1 MSALM
6 VSANTGPVIN
16 AAQISH
22 RNSLSALG
30 AQTTGSHAT
39 STKISSTQTNN
50 AQVNTTQVTSTQV
63 NTTQVTSTQVNSTQA
78 TTTKSIDTQSAAVQS
93 NWVNNSLVNSRSL
106 KSSSSSNSIQA
117 ATTSIFNASKD
128 LKVNLP
134 STDTQPSFSS
144 SLSDKNDTQSQKI
157 VGADPLHSY
166 NFKSGPLN
174 LAGVLNRSQT
184 QVQAPGTGAQTSV
197 GTVISTSTSK
207 SDTANTQQPAVN
219 NVNKPSVSSATP
231 INDTAGT
238 AFLDDSK
245 ATSEP
250 QASNTQ
256 DEAAA
261 KQVEQKVA
269 TKQQQIER
277 AETIQIDQLTQ
288 RDTEVKTHE
297 KAHAAVGGRLA
308 QSPSYQYEKGPDG
321 RRYVVDGEVNI
332 DVSTVDGDSQATLS
346 KMQKVYA
353 AAMAPVQPSMADI
366 HVAAQALQNIND
378 AKKELI
384 QQSQQNTESSQKS
397 QKTSES
403 GNLFTASES
412 HQGSTS
418 ITHSHNPITPNSR
431 TLTIND
437 TLGADETNMTST
449 RALSAEQ
456 GPLTVANET
465 VVKGTHEAEI
475 NSARQ
480 IETSLSTPERY
491 RQQHQAIE
499 IYV

>member
-6 VSANTGPVIN
+6 VSANTGSVIN
-16 AAQISH
+16 AAQINH
-22 RNSLSALG
+22 RNSLSSPE
-30 AQTTGSHAT
+30 AQTTGSQVSSTKISSTQTT
-39 STKISSTQTNN
+39 SSKISSTQTNN
-50 AQVNTTQVTSTQV
+50 AQINNAQVNNAQV
-63 NTTQVTSTQVNSTQA
+63 NTTQA
-78 TTTKSIDTQSAAVQS
+78 ITTKSIDTQSAAVQS
-93 NWVNNSLVNSRSL
+93 NWVNNSLVNNSSL
-106 KSSSSSNSIQA
+106 KSSSNSIQA
-117 ATTSIFNASKD
+117 AATSTFNASKD

-134 STDTQPSFSS
+134 STDTQPGFSS
-144 SLSDKNDTQSQKI
+144 SFSDKNDTQSQKI

-184 QVQAPGTGAQTSV
+184 QVQAPGAVAPTSV
-197 GTVISTSTSK
+197 GTGISTSTSK

-219 NVNKPSVSSATP
+219 HVNKPSVSSATP

-238 AFLDDSK
+238 ALLDDSK
-245 ATSEP
+245 ATAEP

-256 DEAAA
+256 DEGAAN
-261 KQVEQKVA
+261 QVEQKVA

-297 KAHAAVGGRLA
+297 QAHAAIGGSLA

-366 HVAAQALQNIND
+366 HVAAQALKNIND
-378 AKKELI
+378 ANQELI
-384 QQSQQNTESSQKS
+384 QQSQQNTGSTQKS
-397 QKTSES
+397 QNTSES
-403 GNLFTASES
+403 SNLFTASDN
-412 HQGSTS
+412 QPGSTS
-418 ITHSHNPITPNSR
+418 ITHSHNPIAPNSR

-437 TLGADETNMTST
+437 TLGADETNMNLLSS
-449 RALSAEQ
+449 RRPLSAEQ
-456 GPLTVANET
+456 GHLTVANET

-480 IETSLSTPERY
+480 IE
-491 RQQHQAIE
+491 